1 MEAPEAGAK
10 EFESARWVSL
20 ATAVSLSRARFSFCS
35 QSRSLF
41 DEALFLCALLSL
53 FRIAWSIELLLQR
66 AAAWRFVLPRA
77 LRASFA
83 PWGAL
88 AADRAWLQA

>member
-10 EFESARWVSL
+10 EFESTRWVSL

-53 FRIAWSIELLLQR
+53 FRLARLIELLLQH
-66 AAAWRFVLPRA
+66 AAAWRFVLPRV
-77 LRASFA
+77 LRAPLA
-83 PWGAL
+83 LWGAL
-88 AADRAWLQA
+88 AADRARLQA